1 MSPGPATAPAEGGR
15 ETAEV
20 RSPTAGGEA
29 EQGSRTPPPAR
40 PDVDARHTGGPRWL
54 GVRGTPASPAAA
66 QELPGWPPPCPPKPI
81 PAGSPRARVVRCV
94 QRVPVE
100 LCPPTPSLG
109 FPWSSGPGA
118 LREGLNSSPG
128 VLVCPS
134 CQRCERAVGAGS
146 PAQGLSVRPGCV
158 SVGLSVC
165 PAVPRGVRQ
174 PGARPAGRWWWWV
187 PPESAGV
194 RRWCGSRRRA
204 GADADW
210 AAAPGAGGILVLSW
224 SRSCPGARTSRSPG
238 AAAVRVGVP
247 VGISVPVR
255 MGVPVPAPPVR

>member
-1 MSPGPATAPAEGGR
+1 MSPGPATAPAEGGK

-20 RSPTAGGEA
+20 RSPAAGGEA
-29 EQGSRTPPPAR
+29 GLGSRTPPPAR
-40 PDVDARHTGGPRWL
+40 PDMGARHTGGPRWL

-109 FPWSSGPGA
+109 SSWGSGPEE

-134 CQRCERAVGAGS
+134 CQRCERAVRAGS

-165 PAVPRGVRQ
+165 PAVSRGVRQ
-174 PGARPAGRWWWWV
+174 AGAQPAGRWWW
-187 PPESAGV
+187 SGAAGGLREFGGGADPGAEPV
-194 RRWCGSRRRA
+194 LMRVGPRRLLLAGSR
-204 GADADW
+204 
-210 AAAPGAGGILVLSW
+210 
-224 SRSCPGARTSRSPG
+224 CSPG
-238 AAAVRVGVP
+238 LEV
-247 VGISVPVR
+247 
-255 MGVPVPAPPVR
+255 VPAPARVGIPVPLRCGSGCRSGSRCRCGW